1 MYLMGEWEGRGKTCY
16 IHHHNLFNP
25 TIGLDQISSFED
37 KTFKSRS
44 FVLQFVGR
52 LDKETNPH
60 CFKRSRA
67 PSIGHTFWIF
77 WPILGDI
84 YISLLSWE
92 KNKHRT
98 RIYFS
103 QWRKSKKHFFYQQ
116 WWNVNLNK
124 FLVSRLKTRWKY
136 IIHQNKITC

>member
-1 MYLMGEWEGRGKTCY
+1 MYLMGEWEGLGKTCY

-103 QWRKSKKHFFYQQ
+103 QWRKSKKLALLLSAMVKCEFKQVPCFKVENQ
-116 WWNVNLNK
+116 V
-124 FLVSRLKTRWKY
+124 
-136 IIHQNKITC
+136 KIYHPSE